1 MFDLLKTAALWVA
14 DYMIDDDDDD
24 YNIGKKGEFD
34 TSKKSSKSSSFLD
47 FDFLKSGAKA
57 YVDMTG
63 KSKEPA
69 FQPTPIPRPRSIS
82 QLTRGNPS
90 AKYRAPD
97 PIRIGYQNADMR
109 SAMRV
114 LSNPANRQVA
124 QLIPY
129 NMIQP
134 KAKSK
139 ATISVGSTTLGNKI
153 T

>member
-14 DYMIDDDDDD
+14 DFVLDDDDD

-57 YVDMTG
+57 YVDMSD
-63 KSKEPA
+63 KSKKAP
-69 FQPTPIPRPRSIS
+69 FQATPIPRPRSIG

-90 AKYRAPD
+90 ASYRPLS
-97 PIRIGYQNADMR
+97 PIQVGYRNADMR

-114 LSNPANRQVA
+114 LANPVNQQVA

-129 NMIQP
+129 SRTL
-134 KAKSK
+134 AKPLSK
-139 ATISVGSTTLGNKI
+139 ATIEVGSTDLGKI
-153 T
+153 G

>member
-14 DYMIDDDDDD
+14 DFVLDDDDKNPLDPKYSD
-24 YNIGKKGEFD
+24 F

-57 YVDMTG
+57 YVDMSD
-63 KSKEPA
+63 KSKKAP
-69 FQPTPIPRPRSIS
+69 FQATPLPRPRSIG

-90 AKYRAPD
+90 KNYRAPD
-97 PIRIGYQNADMR
+97 PVRVGYFNADMR

-114 LSNPANRQVA
+114 LANPTNRQVA

-129 NMIQP
+129 SMIQP
-134 KAKSK
+134 KGKSK
-139 ATISVGSTTLGNKI
+139 ATIAVGSTDLGKI
-153 T
+153 G

>member
-14 DYMIDDDDDD
+14 DFVLDDDDD

-57 YVDMTG
+57 YVDMSD
-63 KSKEPA
+63 KSKKAP
-69 FQPTPIPRPRSIS
+69 FQPRPRSIG

-90 AKYRAPD
+90 ANYRPLS
-97 PIRIGYQNADMR
+97 PIQVGYRNADMR

-114 LSNPANRQVA
+114 LANPVNQQVA

-129 NMIQP
+129 SRTL
-134 KAKSK
+134 AKPLSK
-139 ATISVGSTTLGNKI
+139 ATIEVGSTDLGKI
-153 T
+153 G